1 MIPVLMMAR
10 ELGLGGIERDV
21 SKFARHIRKHGI
33 EPHVACFNPGGAR
46 WREIE
51 SAGIPVV
58 PIRITSFKSRS
69 ALDGAKLFRDYVQR
83 HNIRVVH
90 AFDVPT
96 DVFGVPLARL
106 ARVPVTISSQLCYRE
121 LSPPHMRALLA
132 VIDRVATGL
141 FVNCEAIRE
150 HLANDWKVSR
160 KRIHVCY
167 NGVET
172 NEFHASGRS
181 RPPALADASVV
192 IGTVAVLREEK
203 NLPALIQ
210 AFAEVHNVD
219 PRAKLLIVG
228 SGPMRDD
235 LQRQAAQ
242 LGVSQAAMFQEASP
256 NPADWMRAIDI
267 FALPS
272 RSEAF
277 SNALLEA
284 MACGCCPIGSRL
296 GGTPELIAE
305 NQRGLLFE
313 PGNTAEFTEKLKIL
327 TLDEGR
333 RRAMGEASA
342 AFVRDR
348 LNMDVASAKLAA
360 IYTSLVERK

>member
-1 MIPVLMMAR
+1 
-10 ELGLGGIERDV
+10 
-21 SKFARHIRKHGI
+21 
-33 EPHVACFNPGGAR
+33 
-46 WREIE
+46 
-51 SAGIPVV
+51 
-58 PIRITSFKSRS
+58 
-69 ALDGAKLFRDYVQR
+69 
-83 HNIRVVH
+83 
-90 AFDVPT
+90 
-96 DVFGVPLARL
+96 
-106 ARVPVTISSQLCYRE
+106 
-121 LSPPHMRALLA
+121 MRALLA

-150 HLANDWKVSR
+150 HLVHDWKVSR

-181 RPPALADASVV
+181 RPASLADASVV

-210 AFAEVHNVD
+210 AFAGVHKVD

-228 SGPMRDD
+228 SGPMKQE
-235 LQRQAAQ
+235 LERQAAS
-242 LGVSQAAMFQEASP
+242 LGVAEAAVFEEASAA
-256 NPADWMRAIDI
+256 PAQWMRAIDV

-284 MACGCCPIGSRL
+284 MACGCCPIGSRI

-305 NQRGLLFE
+305 GERGLLFE
-313 PGNTAEFTEKLKIL
+313 PGNTAAFTEKLT
-327 TLDEGR
+327 TLATDESLR
-333 RRAMGEASA
+333 RRMGEASA
-342 AFVRDR
+342 KFVSER
-348 LNMDVASAKLAA
+348 LNIEVASARLAS
-360 IYTSLVERK
+360 IYTSLLKA